1 MKLIGHNIT
10 LKSALAGAL
19 LLCAGWNAKG
29 EDFDGMQVSVRVG
42 LGGSPVAAQNYYSAK
57 NSYNDS
63 PLSTYYGDYY
73 GPAYTSGVVNVGVD
87 LRILKWLGLGIDINV
102 TPIWHDKY
110 HNNDSRIGRETGV
123 ALTILPMAKFYYFR
137 RPIIMLYGRAGMGF
151 GKYFNY
157 PSLTYSYR
165 DNSGARHF
173 VDESY
178 KFEVQFVPFGFELG
192 KKVFWFAELGVG
204 TVYIGGQTGIGYRF

>member
-1 MKLIGHNIT
+1 MVI
-10 LKSALAGAL
+10 L
-19 LLCAGWNAKG
+19 LLWGIDAFS
-29 EDFDGMQVSVRVG
+29 EEFDKMQVSVRVG
-42 LGGSPVAAQNYYSAK
+42 LGGSPIAAQNYFQAK
-57 NSYNDS
+57 NTSTNYM

-73 GPAYTSGVVNVGVD
+73 GPAYTSGVINVGVD
-87 LRILKWLGLGIDINV
+87 LRILKWLGLGIDINT

-110 HNNDSRIGRETGV
+110 HRDDSKIGRETGV
-123 ALTILPMAKFYYFR
+123 ALTILPMATFYYFR

-157 PSLTYSYR
+157 SSLTYSYR
-165 DNSGARHF
+165 DSNGARQF
-173 VDESY
+173 VDNSF

-192 KKVFWFAELGVG
+192 KKVFWFAELGIG

>member
-1 MKLIGHNIT
+1 MRHIT
-10 LKSALAGAL
+10 LKSIIAGAL
-19 LLCAGWNAKG
+19 LLCTGWNAWG
-29 EDFDGMQVSVRVG
+29 EEFDKMQLSVRVG
-42 LGGSPVAAQNYYSAK
+42 LGGSPVAAQNYYKAK
-57 NSYNDS
+57 NSYNEY

-110 HNNDSRIGRETGV
+110 HKDDSRIGRETGV

-178 KFEVQFVPFGFELG
+178 KFEVQCVPFGFELG